1 MRTPSLVCGT
11 EPRVELEIRGRN
23 HSINVINTSLIY
35 LKVKIQRGEQEPR
48 ADVGSEVTRPGDH
61 PGAARPRDEDT
72 ERGHCGEDE
81 RR

>member
-1 MRTPSLVCGT
+1 MRTPSLVCAT
-11 EPRVELEIRGRN
+11 EPPVELETRGRN
-23 HSINVINTSLIY
+23 HLNNITTSLIY
-35 LKVKIQRGEQEPR
+35 FKVKIQRGEQEPR

-61 PGAARPRDEDT
+61 PGAAWPRDEDT

>member
-1 MRTPSLVCGT
+1 MCGA
-11 EPRVELEIRGRN
+11 EPPADLEIRGRN
-23 HSINVINTSLIY
+23 HSNNNITTSLIY
-35 LKVKIQRGEQEPR
+35 FKVKIQRGEQEPR